1 MLSKSKKLDD
11 FKESVFEKIIKDYGK
26 IILKQIQLPQNSYV
40 VQDILEDCLK
50 KQAGVDAATQK
61 LIRSIIKN
69 FI

>member
-1 MLSKSKKLDD
+1 MLNKSKKLDD

-26 IILKQIQLPQNSYV
+26 MILKQIQLPQNSYV
-40 VQDILEDCLK
+40 VNDILEDCFK
-50 KQAGVDAATQK
+50 KQAGADAATQK